1 MRTNGF
7 EKPWNGMQITTWL
20 LLPILLIHF
29 LMCLTPTLPKALS
42 APLTIAYII
51 SAFAAMR
58 YGYITTKTDAIDHL
72 LYKHKYG
79 AAHPSATS
87 QSSSSN
93 VEEAD
98 TKYCWVCQTN
108 VYNQS
113 MHCKYCD
120 KCVGVFDHHCMWL
133 NTCIGTENY
142 RDFFRTVVWTF
153 VFVSIHVGTI
163 ATQLGLYFVD
173 NRTIRRLASEWFNA
187 DVDIVLVGI
196 NIGMLVF
203 TASTAFMVLQL
214 LVFHIGLQREGVTT
228 YQYIIRDTAEKRDKS
243 IFVNKVRQRRIEELE
258 KSGSAGEA
266 FVLKMGALACCTS
279 CDPVR
284 RLVLQE
290 MEHQDTLNSME
301 GRHSSA
307 GNVKIERS
315 YSDASSKDELKDNPG
330 EKHLNTL

>member
-1 MRTNGF
+1 MRKNGF
-7 EKPWNGMQITTWL
+7 EKPWNGMQITTWIL
-20 LLPILLIHF
+20 VPILFIHF
-29 LMCLTPTLPKALS
+29 LMFLTPTLPMVLS
-42 APLTIAYII
+42 LPLTVAYII
-51 SAFAAMR
+51 SAFVAMHC
-58 YGYITTKTDAIDHL
+58 GYVTTKTDAVDHL
-72 LYKHKYG
+72 LYKHIYG

-87 QSSSSN
+87 QSSSD

-133 NTCIGTENY
+133 NTCIGAENY
-142 RDFFRTVVWTF
+142 RYFFKTVTWTF
-153 VFVSIHVGTI
+153 TFVSIHVGTI
-163 ATQLGLYFVD
+163 ATQLGLYFV
-173 NRTIRRLASEWFNA
+173 NNLTIRRLASKWFDA

-214 LVFHIGLQREGVTT
+214 LVFHVGLQREGVTT
-228 YQYIIRDTAEKRDKS
+228 YQYIVRDTAEKRDRS

-258 KSGSAGEA
+258 KSQSVGEA
-266 FVLKMGALACCTS
+266 FVLKMGALTCCKS

-284 RLVLQE
+284 RLLLQE
-290 MEHQDTLNSME
+290 MEQQDTQNSLE

-307 GNVKIERS
+307 DNFKMERS
-315 YSDASSKDELKDNPG
+315 NSDSSKDELKDNPN
-330 EKHLNTL
+330 EMHLNNS